1 MTEQHFDVII
11 IGGGITGAGT
21 ARDCALRGLKVLLI
35 ERGDIADGATGRNHG
50 LLHSGARYAVK
61 DAESAQEC
69 IRENKILRRIAS
81 ACIEDTGGLFI
92 TLPEDA
98 DTGYGLDYQA
108 RFIDACRDAGIEAE
122 AVSPK
127 EALAMEPSANPRLI
141 GAVRVPDGSVDPF
154 RLCAANVLDAQL
166 HGAEILT
173 RHEISSF
180 IMDGDR
186 VIGVEAYDKA
196 TGTAGRYFADVT
208 VNAAGIWGHHIASL
222 AGISLNMYP
231 AKGALLVFGHRVN
244 NMVLNRCRKSADGD
258 ILVPGCS
265 VTVIGTTSTKI
276 PFGECDDI
284 HVTREEVELLLREG
298 CALAPSLASTRILR
312 AYGGVRPLVADD
324 SDPTGRNI
332 SRGIVCLDHESRDGI
347 KGLVTIT
354 GGKLMTYRLMA
365 EQAADAVCRKL
376 GVNTACATATTPL
389 VGSEHGEAN
398 AESLPNLIKKIFP
411 VKPSLGQKAA
421 AERLGN
427 RAAEIDYSTPEDRR
441 VICEC
446 EEVTVGEIKHAVKSL
461 GVKTLEDLRRRT
473 RVGMGT
479 CQGTFCIWRAAKVLA
494 DALGTPEKAEEL
506 TRSYLNERWKGMMPV
521 GWGET
526 LREMEFMQRVYKNAK
541 PHSYGDEF

>member
-1 MTEQHFDVII
+1 
-11 IGGGITGAGT
+11 
-21 ARDCALRGLKVLLI
+21 
-35 ERGDIADGATGRNHG
+35 
-50 LLHSGARYAVK
+50 
-61 DAESAQEC
+61 
-69 IRENKILRRIAS
+69 
-81 ACIEDTGGLFI
+81 
-92 TLPEDA
+92 
-98 DTGYGLDYQA
+98 
-108 RFIDACRDAGIEAE
+108 
-122 AVSPK
+122 
-127 EALAMEPSANPRLI
+127 
-141 GAVRVPDGSVDPF
+141 
-154 RLCAANVLDAQL
+154 
-166 HGAEILT
+166 
-173 RHEISSF
+173 
-180 IMDGDR
+180 
-186 VIGVEAYDKA
+186 
-196 TGTAGRYFADVT
+196 
-208 VNAAGIWGHHIASL
+208 
-222 AGISLNMYP
+222 
-231 AKGALLVFGHRVN
+231 
-244 NMVLNRCRKSADGD
+244 
-258 ILVPGCS
+258 
-265 VTVIGTTSTKI
+265 
-276 PFGECDDI
+276 
-284 HVTREEVELLLREG
+284 
-298 CALAPSLASTRILR
+298 
-312 AYGGVRPLVADD
+312 
-324 SDPTGRNI
+324 
-332 SRGIVCLDHESRDGI
+332 
-347 KGLVTIT
+347 
-354 GGKLMTYRLMA
+354 MTYRLMA

-398 AESLPNLIKKIFP
+398 AENLPNLIKKIFP